1 MGDCVVDGRGGEGVR
16 EGCVLDY
23 ANVNSYAY
31 MIVHIYKSL
40 YLYIA
45 RDGGTGWR
53 VSGEGPK
60 MRANQ
65 ILDRDGV
72 MVATDSDDIVEVA
85 YMDCVW
91 EVWLWWNGEVRE

>member
-1 MGDCVVDGRGGEGVR
+1 MGWRGGEGVR
-16 EGCVLDY
+16 GGCVLDCT
-23 ANVNSYAY
+23 NINSGAY

-45 RDGGTGWR
+45 EDDGEGWG
-53 VSGEGPK
+53 VLGEGPK

-65 ILDRDGV
+65 ILGRDGV
-72 MVATDSDDIVEVA
+72 MVAMDYDHGVEVA

-91 EVWLWWNGEVRE
+91 EAWLWWDGEVRE